1 MFYAECLELQLRPL
15 CAKLIRKSLLD
26 YAKTALSLIKVDVN
40 ERGNHQGVNK
50 VDLGFGIK

>member
-15 CAKLIRKSLLD
+15 CAMLIRKIVLD

-40 ERGNHQGVNK
+40 ERANHQGVNK
-50 VDLGFGIK
+50 VDLGFSIK